1 MKMKIV
7 ECARPLKSEHRE
19 HFYDAMP
26 YALLKVRFFLII
38 EIYTDFHLFVV
49 NENRGVTFKKNM
61 QCSYNC
67 VNKVRGHKK
76 FLV

>member
-7 ECARPLKSEHRE
+7 ECKRPLKSEHCE

-26 YALLKVRFFLII
+26 YALLNVESYLRI

-49 NENRGVTFKKNM
+49 NKNRGITFKKNM
-61 QCSYNC
+61 QCSY
-67 VNKVRGHKK
+67 KGKGPPK
-76 FLV
+76 Q